1 MGRFV
6 DIDRLFRLY
15 YRPLCLYATHYLKD
29 PDAVEDIVQD
39 AFEAL
44 WEKMAVSDIQSPK
57 SYLYASVRNSCVS
70 RMRAA
75 NRLLE
80 DIRPEDLS
88 EFISDEEAV
97 DRSFS
102 ESALWKAINK
112 LPKKRRQMLLM
123 EKRDGMSCAEIASAL
138 GVSVGTVKNQI
149 SRALKSLRKMLLS
162 QSSAS

>member
-1 MGRFV
+1 
-6 DIDRLFRLY
+6 
-15 YRPLCLYATHYLKD
+15 
-29 PDAVEDIVQD
+29 
-39 AFEAL
+39 
-44 WEKMAVSDIQSPK
+44 MAVSDIQSPK

-102 ESALWKAINK
+102 ESALWKAIND

-123 EKRDGMSCAEIASAL
+123 AKCDGMSCAFIILWMQA
-138 GVSVGTVKNQI
+138 
-149 SRALKSLRKMLLS
+149 
-162 QSSAS
+162 